1 MEHNERITSSSSL
14 IPSHG
19 PEELTGDNDM
29 TSSTSISRRALLTTG
44 AKVAAGLAGGGV
56 ALAAMPPSVLADRD
70 RMRSIAVLR
79 KPAVTLNFTF
89 FGNVGEGGTWEQ
101 LAKMFHAQ
109 NPNITVKVVPVPAT
123 AWSEYFQKVLTMI
136 AGGNS
141 PDICRI
147 ATEGAKLF
155 AAKDL
160 ALPLDDFIKR
170 DAKVMDDYL
179 SDVSPKLTE
188 TFKYNGKTLALPFE
202 WNDWLITYNTKVFR
216 QAGVAAPKANW
227 TSDDFL
233 AAAKKITKGSV
244 YGCNLWQAPG
254 TFYISGWLTA
264 AGGGLLN
271 KDWTKSN
278 ATNPVNIKAMQF
290 VQDLVWK
297 NKVAPRPGSPD
308 FPLLEAGR
316 VGMITAGRWAVNTF
330 ILAKWNDYNVQL
342 APILGPGRKTTFGV
356 GAHPILKNAK
366 YPEEAWTFLKYLST
380 RPAMA
385 YTTKNGYS
393 NPSRRSVAN
402 DPSLMVPPGNP
413 GENWRAY
420 YGALDSA
427 ESLPA
432 PAQFNEMESALIAAY
447 TKMIANETTPAQM
460 LQSLDSQINTILA
473 KPV

>member
-1 MEHNERITSSSSL
+1 MDHTEPIAS
-14 IPSHG
+14 PSVPQAETESG
-19 PEELTGDNDM
+19 AAVAVTRRTLLSTG
-29 TSSTSISRRALLTTG
+29 TKI
-44 AKVAAGLAGGGV
+44 AAGLTAGGA
-56 ALAAMPPSVLADRD
+56 ALAGAPSVFAERD

-79 KPAVTLNFTF
+79 KPPVTIDFTF

-101 LAKMFHAQ
+101 LAAMFHAQ

-170 DAKVMDDYL
+170 DSAVMEDYFN
-179 SDVSPKLTE
+179 DVSPKLTS
-188 TFKYNGKTLALPFE
+188 TFKINGKTLALPFE
-202 WNDWLITYNTKVFR
+202 WNDWMITYNTKLFKA
-216 QAGVAAPKANW
+216 AGIAKPGPNW
-227 TSDDFL
+227 TGDDFL
-233 AAAKKITKGSV
+233 AAAKKLTQGGV
-244 YGCNLWQAPG
+244 YGCNLWASPG
-254 TFYISGWLTA
+254 TFYINGWMTA

-278 ATNPVNIKAMQF
+278 ATAPANLKAMQF
-290 VQDLVWK
+290 VHDLVWK
-297 NKVAPRPGSPD
+297 HKVAPRPGSPD
-308 FPLLEAGR
+308 FPLLEARR
-316 VGMITAGRWAVNTF
+316 VGIITAGRWAVNTF
-330 ILAKWNDYNVQL
+330 ILAKFSDYDVQL
-342 APILGPGRKTTFGV
+342 PPMLGPGRATTFGV

-366 YPEEAWTFLKYLST
+366 HPEEAWTFLKFLST
-380 RPAMA
+380 RAAMA

-402 DPSLMVPPGNP
+402 DRALMAPAYNT
-413 GENWRAY
+413 GENWHAY

-432 PAQFNEMESALIAAY
+432 PAQFNEMESTVIAAY

>member
-1 MEHNERITSSSSL
+1 MDHKEPIASPSS
-14 IPSHG
+14 PSAAPATG
-19 PEELTGDNDM
+19 PAAGGDQTD
-29 TSSTSISRRALLTTG
+29 TVSRRSLLATS
-44 AKVAAGLAGGGV
+44 AKVAAGLAAGGT
-56 ALAAMPPSVLADRD
+56 VLGGAPAVFAERD
-70 RMRSIAVLR
+70 RMRSIGVLR
-79 KPAVTLNFTF
+79 KPSVTLNFTF

-147 ATEGAKLF
+147 ATEGAQLF
-155 AAKDL
+155 AAKNL

-170 DAKVMDDYL
+170 DSAVMEDYFK
-179 SDVSPKLTE
+179 DVSSKLTD
-188 TFKYNGKTLALPFE
+188 TFKSNGKTLALPFE
-202 WNDWLITYNTKVFR
+202 WNDWMITYNTKLFKA
-216 QAGVAAPKANW
+216 AGIAKPGPKW
-227 TSDDFL
+227 TGGDFL
-233 AAAKKITKGSV
+233 SAAKKLTKNGV
-244 YGCNLWQAPG
+244 YGYNVPAPN
-254 TFYISGWLTA
+254 TFDISGWLTA

-271 KDWTKSN
+271 KNWTKSN
-278 ATNPVNIKAMQF
+278 ATAPANIKAMQF

-297 NKVAPRPGSPD
+297 DKVAPRPGSPD

-330 ILAKWNDYNVQL
+330 ILAKFSDYDVQL
-342 APILGPGRKTTFGV
+342 APMLGPGRATTFGV
-356 GAHPILKNAK
+356 GAHPILKNARH
-366 YPEEAWTFLKYLST
+366 PEEAWTFLKYLST

-393 NPSRRSVAN
+393 NPSRRSVAS
-402 DPSLMVPPGNP
+402 DPSLMAPVNNP
-413 GENWRAY
+413 GENWHAY
-420 YGALDSA
+420 YDALDSA